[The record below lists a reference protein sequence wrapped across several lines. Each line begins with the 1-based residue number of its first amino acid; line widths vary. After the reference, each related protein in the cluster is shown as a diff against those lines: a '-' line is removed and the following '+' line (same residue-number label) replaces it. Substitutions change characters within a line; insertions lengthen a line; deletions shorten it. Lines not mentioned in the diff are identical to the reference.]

1 MTFWRTDVSSSIAR
15 DPGNV
20 RTLKMS
26 KEEILVLIV
35 FFFFATQLFVVL
47 FLSDDAPNQDVK
59 ETLRFGWIPA
69 YIAILAL
76 VLPRFRVVLAG
87 ARRAPLIVVLNLFCF
102 LSVFWSVAPADSI
115 RRSVALLLSTI
126 FGLYIGARFAQVRY
140 LRLLALVFGVVVL
153 ASFLFALLPGQIGVM
168 TKPEDLAGSWRGIY
182 SHKNYLGRVMVLLM
196 MVLAVIA
203 PRFPAWRN
211 CIRLEFLLAVALL
224 LLSDSK
230 TSLIVALVITA
241 AYCIVSLLRRRSN
254 PKAALMISGLLALP
268 VLVVASFNLDAVFEF
283 FGRDSTLTGR
293 TDVWDLI
300 WDEIQN
306 RYWFGYGYQAFWV
319 DPIGP
324 ATRIWLTLKWD
335 APEVHNGYLE
345 LWLGLG
351 LFGLLIIVTSIA
363 TNFVLAWRASR
374 GADRLASYWAVIYL
388 TFFVSYNLSE
398 SLILEQND
406 IFWILFVAV
415 VVSLKP
421 SPRPYAH
428 ASMQRVW
435 RDRYPTLARTSSR
448 T

>member
-1 MTFWRTDVSSSIAR
+1 MTIWRTDVSSSIVR

-20 RTLKMS
+20 RSFKMS

-87 ARRAPLIVVLNLFCF
+87 ARRAPLIVALNLFCF
-102 LSVFWSVAPADSI
+102 SSVFWSVAPADSA

-140 LRLLALVFGVVVL
+140 LRLLALVFGVVIL

-211 CIRLEFLLAVALL
+211 YIRLEFLLAVALL
-224 LLSDSK
+224 LLSGSK
-230 TSLIVALVITA
+230 TSLIVAIVIAA
-241 AYCIVSLLRRRSN
+241 AYCVVSLLRRRSN

-268 VLVVASFNLDAVFEF
+268 VVVVAIFNLDAVFEL
-283 FGRDSTLTGR
+283 FGRDATLTGR
-293 TDVWDLI
+293 TDIWDLI
-300 WDEIQN
+300 WEEIQN
-306 RYWFGYGYQAFWV
+306 NYWFGYGYQAFWV

-351 LFGLLIIVTSIA
+351 FFGLFIIVTSMA
-363 TNFVLAWRASR
+363 TNFALAWKASR
-374 GADRLASYWAVIYL
+374 GADRLASYWAVLYL
-388 TFFVSYNLSE
+388 TFFISYNLSE

-406 IFWILFVAV
+406 IFWALYVAL
-415 VVSLKP
+415 VVSLRP
-421 SPRPYAH
+421 SPKPYAH
-428 ASMQRVW
+428 RSMQRMR
-435 RDRYPTLARTSSR
+435 RDGYPAFARTWSR
-448 T
+448 S

>member
-1 MTFWRTDVSSSIAR
+1 MTFWRNDVSSSIVR

-20 RTLKMS
+20 RALKIS

-47 FLSDDAPNQDVK
+47 FLNDDAPNQDVK

-76 VLPRFRVVLAG
+76 VLPRFQVVLAG
-87 ARRAPLIVVLNLFCF
+87 ARRAPLI
-102 LSVFWSVAPADSI
+102 DSA

-140 LRLLALVFGVVVL
+140 LRLLALVFGVVIL

-182 SHKNYLGRVMVLLM
+182 PQKNSLGRVMVLLM

-203 PRFPAWRN
+203 PRFPAWRSY
-211 CIRLEFLLAVALL
+211 IRLEFLLAIALL

-230 TSLIVALVITA
+230 TSLIVAMVVAA
-241 AYCIVSLLRRRSN
+241 AYCVVSLLRRRSN
-254 PKAALMISGLLALP
+254 PKAALMIGGLLALP
-268 VLVVASFNLDAVFEF
+268 VLVVAIFNLDAVFDF
-283 FGRDSTLTGR
+283 FGRDATLTGR

-300 WDEIQN
+300 WEEIQN
-306 RYWFGYGYQAFWV
+306 NYWFGYGYQAFWV

-351 LFGLLIIVTSIA
+351 LFGLLIIVTSMA
-363 TNFVLAWRASR
+363 TNFALAWRASR

-406 IFWILFVAV
+406 IFWILYVAV

-428 ASMQRVW
+428 PSMQRVW
-435 RDRYPTLARTSSR
+435 RDRYPALARTSSR
-448 T
+448 S